1 MTRYS
6 AILITLCVL
15 LATISPASAEMRVV
29 GYIMTDQPAEDIAL
43 LEDAA
48 FMPLRDGQSLG
59 FLDSPIW
66 VKLELGPRATPDP
79 MFLSIRPIHLDHI
92 AVYDARRPQEPLFS
106 GGDAVRS
113 PMSVQRNGYTVPL
126 SNDAYCGHLLIRLES
141 HNLMQP
147 SFRIMPLAEI
157 MRLDQTLSIS
167 FTIAL
172 SATLFY
178 LLWAASAAILIPS
191 WLLGS
196 YVLRLSFYLWVLF
209 IHSGTLRM
217 LVATDSLPAQDVA
230 HNLSALAYITIAQ
243 IFDYMLL
250 RELRGRWWPRIYLF
264 AAIVFA
270 LVKFT
275 AFGSGAVTFALQM
288 NNLSALVMLCL
299 GLVAAFAAPREATGS
314 SRMSRVAT
322 GFYFL
327 LQALPLGALILAV
340 EVQSARYQILME
352 LAFLN
357 YSILPGAYVTYL
369 LFQRHRRIIREQ
381 QALKEQRNTL
391 RAAARVEAEKRSEI
405 GNLLQML
412 THEVKTPLAMLRM
425 SQTVGEL
432 DEKLVNKAIGT
443 ISHILQQCDRVD
455 EIENGDLTANMGPV
469 DLGRALLKASQD
481 TGVTVDTLHDIG
493 AQAIADPNLL
503 QIVLNNLL
511 NNAQKYHRPDTAITA
526 EITREG
532 NEVALRLANRISSQ
546 SAPDP
551 ERMFKKYYRHS
562 GAGGQSGTG
571 LGLYIV
577 ARLCHQMSVDVRA
590 EIEDDKVTMI
600 LRFSPATPA
609 GVGK

>member
-6 AILITLCVL
+6 AILIALCML
-15 LATISPASAEMRVV
+15 LVTISPASAEMRVV
-29 GYIMTDQPAEDIAL
+29 GYIMGDQPVEDIAA

-48 FMPLRDGQSLG
+48 FLTLRDGQSLG
-59 FLDSPIW
+59 FLDGPIW
-66 VKLELGPRATPDP
+66 VKLEVGPRATPEP
-79 MFLSIRPIHLDHI
+79 MFLSVRPIHLDHI
-92 AVYDARRPQEPLFS
+92 AVYDADQPQEPLFE

-113 PMSVQRNGYTVPL
+113 PMTVQRNGYTLPL
-126 SNDAYCGHLLIRLES
+126 SDDVFDGYLLIRLES
-141 HNLMQP
+141 ENLMQP
-147 SFRIMPLAEI
+147 AFRIMPLAEVL
-157 MRLDQTLSIS
+157 RLDQTLSIS

-178 LLWAASAAILIPS
+178 LLWAASASVLIPS

-196 YVLRLSFYLWVLF
+196 YVVRLSLYLGVLF

-230 HNLSALAYITIAQ
+230 HNLSALAYITVAQ

-250 RELRGRWWPRIYLF
+250 RELRGRWWPRVYLI
-264 AAIVFA
+264 AVVMFA

-275 AFGSGAVTFALQM
+275 AFGSDAVAFALQM
-288 NNLSALVMLCL
+288 NNLSALVTLFL
-299 GLVAAFAAPREATGS
+299 GLIAAFAAPGDDAGS
-314 SRMSRVAT
+314 PRLSRIAT

-340 EVQSARYQILME
+340 EVQSERYQILME

-369 LFQRHRRIIREQ
+369 LFQRHRRIIRERQ
-381 QALKEQRNTL
+381 VMEQQRNAL
-391 RAAARVEAEKRSEI
+391 RATAQIEAEKRSEI

-432 DEKLVNKAIGT
+432 DEALVTKAIGT

-455 EIENGDLTANMGPV
+455 EIENGDLTADIGPV
-469 DLGRALLKASQD
+469 DLGRALRKASQD
-481 TGVTVDTLHDIG
+481 TSVTVEILCANGVH
-493 AQAIADPNLL
+493 AYADPNLL
-503 QIVLNNLL
+503 QIVLHNLL
-511 NNAQKYHRPDTAITA
+511 NNAQKYHRPVTAITA
-526 EITREG
+526 EITREE
-532 NEVALRLANRISSQ
+532 NEVTLRLANLIGSHT
-546 SAPDP
+546 APDP

-562 GAGGQSGTG
+562 VAGGQSGTG

-577 ARLCHQMSVDVRA
+577 SQLCQRMSVKVCA
-590 EIEDDKVTMI
+590 EIEGDRVTLI
-600 LRFSPATPA
+600 LRFSPAVKA
-609 GVGK
+609 DVG